1 MASER
6 ILVVDDEEAN
16 REFLYELLTHEGY
29 EVETA
34 ADGFVG
40 LELLQQVPV
49 NLLLR
54 SCCKIISPYFSVR
67 YERY

>member
-49 NLLLR
+49 NLLLSDLKCR
-54 SCCKIISPYFSVR
+54 R
-67 YERY
+67 